1 MATKGVEMSISVAVA
16 EWIKRIADDE
26 RKRDAV
32 RVREDEKAARK
43 ADLVRR
49 NGQRLIDELLATVT
63 RDVAAFRDEFA
74 GDPTRDI
81 VVEATEP
88 DRGFVI
94 RKPAPAA
101 VSLTVAPNLDAA
113 AVVCHY
119 RFTVTNG
126 LPPREDRIDVTFA
139 GDGGETTLQMK
150 HHGTGQVFTTADAL
164 SEFLLVPVFTGR
176 PR

>member
-1 MATKGVEMSISVAVA
+1 MVAD
-16 EWIKRIADDE
+16 WIKRIADDE
-26 RKRDAV
+26 RKRDAL
-32 RVREDEKAARK
+32 RVKEDEKAARK

-63 RDVAAFRDEFA
+63 RDIAAFREEFA
-74 GDPTRDI
+74 GDAARD
-81 VVEATEP
+81 VVMEATP
-88 DRGFVI
+88 DGAFMV

-101 VSLTVAPNLDAA
+101 VCLTVAPNLDAA
-113 AVVCHY
+113 AVACHY
-119 RFTVTNG
+119 RFTVKNG

-139 GDGGETTLQMK
+139 GDGGETLQMK